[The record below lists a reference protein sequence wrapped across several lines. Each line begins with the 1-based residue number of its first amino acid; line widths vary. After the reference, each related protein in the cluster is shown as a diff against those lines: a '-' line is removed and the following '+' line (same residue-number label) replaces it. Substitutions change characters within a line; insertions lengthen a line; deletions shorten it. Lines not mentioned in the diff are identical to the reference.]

1 MPNITGGEI
10 VIILLVALIVLGPQ
24 RLPEAARQVSK
35 AFREFRRVQNTVQS
49 EIRATLDAAGE
60 PIRESTKPVTE
71 TVDLLR
77 TGGADA
83 TPQADAGGPLTQQ
96 PIAAPAA
103 EPVPNGHDASD
114 PVAVPADP
122 ADPAAATA
130 VPADHAAATA
140 DADPPAEPSP
150 AAPATGSTA
159 TFRPRENGAARPATA
174 AEWGEAPLHD
184 EP

>member
-114 PVAVPADP
+114 PVAVPA
-122 ADPAAATA
+122 

>member
-60 PIRESTKPVTE
+60 PIRESTKPVSQ

-77 TGGADA
+77 TGGAA
-83 TPQADAGGPLTQQ
+83 AASTAGPAGEQDAGSLPVD
-96 PIAAPAA
+96 PPAEVEA
-103 EPVPNGHDASD
+103 
-114 PVAVPADP
+114 
-122 ADPAAATA
+122 ADPAAAT
-130 VPADHAAATA
+130 
-140 DADPPAEPSP
+140 P
-150 AAPATGSTA
+150 AASTA
-159 TFRPRENGAARPATA
+159 TFRPRENGAAHPGPAVD
-174 AEWGEAPLHD
+174 WGEAPLHD
-184 EP
+184 DP